1 MARRMIKFP
10 LKMKNGAEVRSLEE
24 LRANADVESIMK
36 YYVSGQLSLWCRAF
50 GYEDIPAGITEINE
64 SFVKSVMDLI
74 GIKVSAEEMQEYI
87 KNSFGVADTGKI
99 TADIENEEEII
110 DNADVKDK
118 LKEYTDINLDD
129 YEISVVPVENENGK
143 IEKYRISV
151 TCEKSDQYTRFSIPY
166 NITTRYTKD
175 RFEQDMYRKITNC
188 FRILEEEEKYNKSN
202 FATME
207 VGEKFLFGRWE
218 NKAIEWQVIKKNANS
233 IYVICT
239 DILCYTEFKIEE
251 SFDWTGCNVKKWL
264 NTNFY
269 NSAFEEEEKKFIGDV
284 CGDKITLLSK
294 NEVETL
300 LSDEIRK
307 VGESTSPPWI
317 LRSYCDYSP
326 SNRTVQ
332 FYYVYPSGRINYS
345 NISHSII
352 GVRPAFEIVF

>member
-36 YYVSGQLSLWCRAF
+36 YYFSGQLSLWCRAF

-218 NKAIEWQVIKKNANS
+218 NKAIE
-233 IYVICT
+233 
-239 DILCYTEFKIEE
+239 
-251 SFDWTGCNVKKWL
+251 
-264 NTNFY
+264 
-269 NSAFEEEEKKFIGDV
+269 
-284 CGDKITLLSK
+284 
-294 NEVETL
+294 
-300 LSDEIRK
+300 
-307 VGESTSPPWI
+307 
-317 LRSYCDYSP
+317 
-326 SNRTVQ
+326 
-332 FYYVYPSGRINYS
+332 
-345 NISHSII
+345 
-352 GVRPAFEIVF
+352 